1 MPVVSGTEPAPSPTR
16 PGAEGAV
23 QNSGLQRDR
32 LGVFGVTFFVV
43 AAVAPMAAVVGGSPV
58 VFASIGAAAPA
69 VFLLAGVLFTVFS
82 VGYVTMSR
90 RIRNAGGFVTYV
102 ASGLGT
108 RAGAAAAGVTVLFY
122 VAVQCALWSQY
133 GVFVTQLFADRLGLP
148 VPRVVLLLLSLLLV
162 TALTARGVDIS
173 LKVLGVLLLLEV
185 ATFIVLDIGILVQGG
200 GPSGGSLAGFTPD
213 AVLAPGLGVAFL
225 FCVACFTGF
234 EATVVFSEEAR
245 DPRRT
250 IPRAAYLSIG
260 FIGLFY
266 AFTTWCLS
274 TANGLGTVQD
284 DAAAKLESGTFVPDI
299 AGRYLGSPFVTVLDF
314 LVVTSFLAML
324 IGFHNLF
331 ARYVFALGRAGAIPT
346 VLGRTSSRSR
356 TPVAA
361 ALAIGAT
368 ELVVL
373 GGFEVARADPIGTTY
388 FWLLALGTASLLTV
402 LLVTC
407 IAMLSFLAGSRA
419 EEGLWRTT
427 VAPALSLAGF
437 VVVLYLA
444 ITNYALLGGS
454 GAGAWLLLGIPLLAV
469 LGWWRATARRDLD
482 FAANLS

>member
-1 MPVVSGTEPAPSPTR
+1 M
-16 PGAEGAV
+16 
-23 QNSGLQRDR
+23 
-32 LGVFGVTFFVV
+32 GVTFFVV

-58 VFASIGAAAPA
+58 VFASIGAATPA
-69 VFLLAGVLFTVFS
+69 VFLLAGALFAVFS

-90 RIRNAGGFVTYV
+90 RISNAGGFVTYV

-122 VAVQCALWSQY
+122 IAVQCALWSQY
-133 GVFVTQLFADRLGLP
+133 GVFVTQLFAERFGLP
-148 VPRVVLLLLSLLLV
+148 VPRVVLLLASLLLV
-162 TALTARGVDIS
+162 TALTARGVDVS
-173 LKVLGVLLLLEV
+173 LKVLGALLLLEV
-185 ATFIVLDIGILVQGG
+185 ATFVVLDVGILLQGG

-225 FCVACFTGF
+225 FCVSCFTGF

-245 DPRRT
+245 EPRRT

-260 FIGLFY
+260 FVGLFY

-274 TANGLGTVQD
+274 TANGLETVQA
-284 DAAAKLESGTFVPDI
+284 DAGEKLASGTFVPDI
-299 AGRYLGSPFVTVLDF
+299 AARYLGPGFATVLDF

-331 ARYVFALGRAGAIPT
+331 ARYVFALGRAGAIPA
-346 VLGRTSSRSR
+346 VLGRTSARTR
-356 TPVAA
+356 TPVPA

-373 GGFEVARADPIGTTY
+373 GGFEIARADPIATTY
-388 FWLLALGTASLLTV
+388 FWLLALGTASLLVV
-402 LLVTC
+402 LLTTC
-407 IAMLSFLAGSRA
+407 IAMLLFLSRSRV
-419 EEGLWRTT
+419 EEGVWRTT
-427 VAPALSLAGF
+427 IAPALSAVGF

-444 ITNYALLGGS
+444 ITNYALLGGA

-469 LGWWRATARRDLD
+469 LGWWRASVRRDLSFSTD
-482 FAANLS
+482 LS